1 MNYVYGKTR
10 VKFVHDSKYRI
21 EDEINKALDMIQS
34 ENDVVLDIK
43 INAPGDG
50 YECMALI
57 IYKHVEGNEQEGRV

>member
-10 VKFVHDSKYRI
+10 VKFIHDSKYRI

-43 INAPGDG
+43 INTTGEG

-57 IYKHVEGNEQEGRV
+57 IYKHVEGNEQEGTV

>member
-10 VKFVHDSKYRI
+10 VKFIYDSKYRI
-21 EDEINKALDMIQS
+21 EDEINKALDEIQG

-43 INAPGDG
+43 INAPGHG

-57 IYKHVEGNEQEGRV
+57 IYKHVEGNEQEGTV

>member
-10 VKFVHDSKYRI
+10 VIHDSKYRI

-43 INAPGDG
+43 INTPGEG

-57 IYKHVEGNEQEGRV
+57 IYKHVEGNEQEGTV